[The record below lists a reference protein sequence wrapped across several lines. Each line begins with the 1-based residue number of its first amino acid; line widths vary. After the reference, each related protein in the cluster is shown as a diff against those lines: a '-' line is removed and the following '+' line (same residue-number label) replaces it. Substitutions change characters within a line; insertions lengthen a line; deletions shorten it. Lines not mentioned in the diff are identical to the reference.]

1 MPTYLPFSL
10 SGGFVGITAEE
21 SVQLFDD
28 IQASPLGMTFWHG
41 VFMVLTMWVVARGVL
56 NGLEKT
62 INVMMPALFIIL
74 LILVLYAALAGD
86 LYAALRFMFVP
97 DFSQVNND
105 VVLLALGQA
114 FFSFSVG
121 GGGVM
126 NYGSYL
132 HKAASIPRN
141 AFAIV
146 GANVSVDMLAG
157 LAIFPIVF
165 AFALEPASGP
175 GLIFVTLPVALGQ
188 MPGGQ
193 IIGTFFLLLVLF
205 AALSTSISMMESL
218 VSRLVERPSA
228 TRKRMT
234 IVAGGVAWFIGLGSV
249 FSHNIWSDF
258 TPLSFIPMFEGS
270 TIFRIIDFFVV
281 NNLMLL
287 SAFFIAI
294 FVGWVMSKEATR
306 EELGMGD
313 SLGYRTWL
321 FIMRFLAPVAIFL
334 IAVLTILTY

>member
-1 MPTYLPFSL
+1 MGLYL
-10 SGGFVGITAEE
+10 G
-21 SVQLFDD
+21 
-28 IQASPLGMTFWHG
+28 
-41 VFMVLTMWVVARGVL
+41 
-56 NGLEKT
+56 
-62 INVMMPALFIIL
+62 
-74 LILVLYAALAGD
+74 
-86 LYAALRFMFVP
+86 
-97 DFSQVNND
+97 
-105 VVLLALGQA
+105 
-114 FFSFSVG
+114 
-121 GGGVM
+121 
-126 NYGSYL
+126 
-132 HKAASIPRN
+132 
-141 AFAIV
+141 
-146 GANVSVDMLAG
+146 
-157 LAIFPIVF
+157 
-165 AFALEPASGP
+165 
-175 GLIFVTLPVALGQ
+175 
-188 MPGGQ
+188 
-193 IIGTFFLLLVLF
+193 FFLLLVLF